1 MTDTLIRIRQ
11 GSNKDA
17 IALAE
22 THEEAWRN
30 AYQGMIPHLALERM
44 IARRGPGWWQGAIA
58 RKAPL
63 VVLDFGGAAAGYA
76 TFGRRRGG
84 RLPFEGEIFELYVR
98 PTYQGLGFGRLL
110 FEAARKRLDRAGL
123 RGTSV
128 WALADN
134 DGACAFYLRMGGRA
148 VAESDEQFGDVT
160 LKKIAFAW
168 R

>member
-1 MTDTLIRIRQ
+1 MTDTLIRIRH
-11 GSNKDA
+11 GARADA
-17 IALAE
+17 ISLAE

-30 AYQGMIPHLALERM
+30 AYQGIIPHVSLERM
-44 IARRGPGWWQGAIA
+44 IARRGPRWWQGAIE

-76 TFGRRRGG
+76 TLGRRRGG
-84 RLPFEGEIFELYVR
+84 KLPFEGEIFELYVR
-98 PTYQGLGFGRLL
+98 PAYQGLGFGKML
-110 FEAARKRLDRAGL
+110 FEAARKRLEKAGL
-123 RGTSV
+123 RGAAV

-134 DGACAFYLRMGGRA
+134 EGACAFYLRMGGRA
-148 VAESDEQFGDVT
+148 VAECDEQFGDKT